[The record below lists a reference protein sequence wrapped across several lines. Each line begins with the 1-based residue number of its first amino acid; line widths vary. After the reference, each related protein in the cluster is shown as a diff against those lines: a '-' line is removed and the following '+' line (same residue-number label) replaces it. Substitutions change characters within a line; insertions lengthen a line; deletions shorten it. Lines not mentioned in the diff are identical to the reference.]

1 MRPLRPAALVASLL
15 VLGACALLLPG
26 ARQLRGWKDETVA
39 LRGLSFDVRPG
50 LELRRVDAA
59 GVFTIL
65 VDQLV
70 RSYPPDYVA
79 AYEEAYKALGLLP
92 RDVDLVRVLLELQ
105 TEQIVGLYTPS
116 DDVMYVRNDLPPGA
130 EEVDQIVIH
139 ELVHALQA
147 RHFETSMSLIRGLR
161 HNDDV
166 AAGIAAAT
174 EGDASF
180 TMLGSPSEQ
189 VALRRDLESARRM
202 QRIMWVDLENPT
214 GVFARAPRLL
224 QRSLLFSY
232 AEGVVLA
239 ALRYQA
245 SGNSGLDGL
254 MRDPPLSSLHVY
266 EPADRRPVEFIALQS
281 REIVDSLEIGCL
293 AGHHNVAG
301 ALGVQVLLEDHLEA
315 AEPGEI
321 REAMRGWS
329 GDRFLHLDCPER
341 DDFVWYTRWT
351 TAPAARDFARLYARA
366 APSIA
371 ARTGLASPPVAEQH
385 GREVLVLT
393 AGVRG
398 ASKLIRDGVE
408 VRSYDSFLDWVADDC
423 FTESPCPFES
433 PEWAAAP
440 VRYPPVRA
448 RP

>member
-1 MRPLRPAALVASLL
+1 MKPLRRVALVASLL
-15 VLGACALLLPG
+15 VLGACAVLPG
-26 ARQLRGWKDETVA
+26 ARQLRGWKNATVA
-39 LRGLSFDVRPG
+39 LRGLSFDVKPG
-50 LELRRVDAA
+50 VELRRVDAA
-59 GVFTIL
+59 EVFAIL
-65 VDQLV
+65 KEQLV
-70 RSYPPDYVA
+70 QNYPPEYVA
-79 AYEEAYKALGLLP
+79 AYEESYKALGLLP
-92 RDVDLVRVLLELQ
+92 RDVELVRVLLELQ

-116 DDVMYVRNDLPPGA
+116 DDVMYVRDDLPPGA
-130 EEVDQIVIH
+130 DEIDQIVIH

-189 VALRRDLESARRM
+189 LPLRRDLASARRT
-202 QRIMWVDLENPT
+202 QQSLWFHLEHPT
-214 GVFARAPRLL
+214 GLFARAPRLL
-224 QRSLLFSY
+224 QRGLLFSY

-239 ALRYQA
+239 ALRYQE
-245 SGNSGLDGL
+245 SGNRGLDGL

-266 EPADRRPVEFIALQS
+266 EPADRRAVEFIALPG
-281 REIVDSLEIGCL
+281 REIVGSLEAGCS

-315 AEPGEI
+315 ADPDEI
-321 REAMRGWS
+321 REAIRGWS
-329 GDRFLHLDCPER
+329 GDRFLHLRCPGRE
-341 DDFVWYTRWT
+341 DFVWYTRWT
-351 TAPAARDFARLYARA
+351 SVEAARDFALLYARA

-371 ARTGLASPPVAEQH
+371 ARTGLASPPVAEQR

-393 AGVRG
+393 GGVRE

-408 VRSYDSFLDWVADDC
+408 VKSYASFRAWVADDC
-423 FTESPCPFES
+423 FTESPCPFDP
-433 PEWAAAP
+433 PEWT
-440 VRYPPVRA
+440 VA
-448 RP
+448 R